1 MYECD
6 NLENTENPTAI
17 NCAYTLEKP
26 HKINRCTVIDD
37 IYEKFMEY
45 KENGLFEI
53 KLFGNIREKELNF
66 VYDDMRKTIIQHNLK
81 DSPDSLMSQF
91 IIAHFP
97 EIWLE

>member
-1 MYECD
+1 MTKVLKYLKPFTLSIILVIGLLVVQAACD
-6 NLENTENPTAI
+6 LSLPDYTSNIVNVGIQQNGIENAVPT
-17 NCAYTLEKP
+17 
-26 HKINRCTVIDD
+26 V
-37 IYEKFMEY
+37 
-45 KENGLFEI
+45 
-53 KLFGNIREKELNF
+53 IREKELNF